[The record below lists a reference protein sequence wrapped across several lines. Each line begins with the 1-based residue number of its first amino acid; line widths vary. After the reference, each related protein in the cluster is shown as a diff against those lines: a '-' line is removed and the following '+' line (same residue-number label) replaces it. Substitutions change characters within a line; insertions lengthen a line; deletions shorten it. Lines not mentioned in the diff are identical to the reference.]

1 MHCLNN
7 DFPIMK
13 NIIVSI
19 ILLLNISLSAW
30 PINVTDDQV
39 EESLSRLDKAMKDRE
54 YYINLKLSKI
64 DSLKNELNNST
75 TNQKWLEIQMEIGNS
90 YCAFNNDSALI
101 YYTDGYNKAQSIN
114 AKDMAM
120 MFKIKRATYLPLGG
134 FTHDAYSEFEAIDPD
149 SVPDNMKAFYY
160 ESGRQLYSYIASFFS
175 HYDEPAKYWND
186 KSSRYRDLFLS
197 VQDENSDI
205 YKLNYG
211 EALYEKGD
219 LTKAKAILMDL
230 VEILSPESNLYARAC
245 HILASIADQRNDRNE
260 AINYLSL
267 SAIADIKGA
276 ILEVMSLQELGVMM
290 SERNDINRAYNY
302 LSTALSN
309 AVDCH
314 ASARIVQ
321 TSAAMPLIQ
330 KTHNDQIREWRHKI
344 YIVIMILAIILIG
357 LFALLLYLRRQMKR
371 MTDLQNRLRGAN
383 QVKEVYISQ
392 FFRLCSIYIDK
403 LNQFC
408 KIANRKISSGQV
420 DDLYKITKSGKL
432 VEEQSR
438 EFYQLFDDAF
448 LHIYPTFVEDVNNL
462 LREKITL
469 KEGELLN
476 NDLRILAFLRL
487 GLEDTNQ
494 VAQILNYSVNTIY
507 AYRNKL
513 RNRAYDRD
521 NFEKNIMNISSI

>member
-1 MHCLNN
+1 
-7 DFPIMK
+7 MK
-13 NIIVSI
+13 NII
-19 ILLLNISLSAW
+19 LFISLLINIPLTVSAL
-30 PINVTDDQV
+30 NVTDSQV
-39 EESLSRLDKAMKDRE
+39 EESLSRLDREMKQRDL
-54 YYINLKLSKI
+54 YISIKQTKI
-64 DSLKNELNNST
+64 DSLKNELHNST
-75 TNQKWLEIQMEIGNS
+75 SNQKWLSLQMEIGDA
-90 YCAFNNDSALI
+90 YCAFNNDSAL
-101 YYTDGYNKAQSIN
+101 YFYTDGYDRALELDENETAII
-114 AKDMAM
+114 
-120 MFKIKRATYLPLGG
+120 FKIKRATNLPLGG
-134 FTHDAYSEFEAIDPD
+134 FTYEAYSEFEAIDPD
-149 SVPDNMKAFYY
+149 SVPVHLKPFYY
-160 ESGRQLYSYIASFFS
+160 ESGRQLYSYIASFFN
-175 HYDEPAKYWND
+175 HYTESLKYWGD
-186 KSSRYRDLFLS
+186 KSNHYRELFLS
-197 VQDENSDI
+197 IQDEHSDL

-211 EALYEKGD
+211 ESLYDKGD
-219 LTKAKAILMDL
+219 LTKAKAVLLDL
-230 VEILSPESNLYARAC
+230 VEQLSPESNLYARAS
-245 HILASIADQRNDRNE
+245 HILASIANLKGDSNE
-260 AINYLSL
+260 AIYFLSL

-314 ASARIVQ
+314 AAARVVQ
-321 TSAAMPLIQ
+321 TSASMPLIQ
-330 KTHNDQIREWRHKI
+330 KNHNDQIREWRHKI
-344 YIVIMILAIILIG
+344 YIVITILAIILIG
-357 LFALLLYLRRQMKR
+357 LFALLLYLRRQMRR

-383 QVKEVYISQ
+383 QIKEVYISQ

-448 LHIYPTFVEDVNNL
+448 LHIYPTFVEDVNKL
-462 LREKITL
+462 LREKILL
-469 KEGELLN
+469 KDGELLN

-521 NFEKNIMNISSI
+521 NFEKDIMNISSI